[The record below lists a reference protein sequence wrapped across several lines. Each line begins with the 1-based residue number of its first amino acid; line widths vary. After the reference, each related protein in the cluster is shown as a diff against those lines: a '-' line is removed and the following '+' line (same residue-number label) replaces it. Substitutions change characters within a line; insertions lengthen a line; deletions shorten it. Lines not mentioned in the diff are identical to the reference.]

1 LFIFVFADACYSFLQ
16 ACLGCSSCANRFCF
30 GSDRMDQNQDIFDK
44 IVENKAFG
52 DSVRNLMLK
61 TVYNKNK

>member
-1 LFIFVFADACYSFLQ
+1 
-16 ACLGCSSCANRFCF
+16 
-30 GSDRMDQNQDIFDK
+30 MDQNQDIFDK

-61 TVYNKNK
+61 TVYNKINKFQ